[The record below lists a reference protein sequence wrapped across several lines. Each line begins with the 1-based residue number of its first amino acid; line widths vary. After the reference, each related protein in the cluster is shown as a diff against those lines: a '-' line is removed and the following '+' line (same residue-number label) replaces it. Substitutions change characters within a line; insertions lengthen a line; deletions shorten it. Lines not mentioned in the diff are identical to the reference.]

1 MFENGGEM
9 GMFVTISSYRAKEGE
24 EDAIIAL
31 YEDWERTLRSQ
42 AQGFL
47 SGELLRVEAQDIPSL
62 QEGIDLV
69 FGWCLIDEPYC
80 AY

>member
-1 MFENGGEM
+1 MA
-9 GMFVTISSYRAKEGE
+9 V
-24 EDAIIAL
+24 
-31 YEDWERTLRSQ
+31 
-42 AQGFL
+42 
-47 SGELLRVEAQDIPSL
+47 ELIPQLVEAQDIPSL